1 MAKKTQTSSKSS
13 ATAKKARTAI
23 TKKGK
28 KNGGSST
35 SAADRIVSAVA
46 SRRAFGETKAN
57 RKLIMGLATIL
68 NKKSFGTT
76 ILNMKKKKNWI
87 DYDKETVWLTKE
99 GEEHVSSDALV
110 VPKNNDDMQEKIRMD
125 MLKGG
130 KRPCGIFNLM
140 LDGRYYT
147 KADLAE
153 AMGMENNKSFGT
165 YMSTLSQVSER
176 EGGKIR
182 LIDFVFPCGRPCDS
196 K

>member
-1 MAKKTQTSSKSS
+1 MAKKTQTSSKTS

-35 SAADRIVSAVA
+35 SAADRIVNAVA

-68 NKKSFGTT
+68 NKKSFDTT
-76 ILNMKKKKNWI
+76 ILIMKKKKNWI

-99 GEEHVSSDALV
+99 GEEHVSPDALV
-110 VPKNNDDMQEKIRMD
+110 APKNNDDMQEKIRMD

-182 LIDFVFPCGRPCDS
+182 LVDFVFPCGRPCDS